1 MLCSWVVKFIHLKGF
16 HVLSYALDYL
26 NHNSE
31 DRRDVALELEAEI
44 IKCIKAI
51 VNTKV
56 GGKEVMDHPEY
67 IHAVVFSIVC
77 PQWQTRK
84 MVCELLA
91 FLCYLEGY
99 EHVVRG
105 FELLKKYK
113 KTLGLY
119 DAWIKVFLRTIVHDK
134 YLRNEILPE
143 SHLMEYAV
151 SNALNHSVDKLTFTM
166 TTLLAVQYDLDQCFD
181 KHPLWCV

>member
-1 MLCSWVVKFIHLKGF
+1 LKGF

-26 NHNSE
+26 NHNTAE
-31 DRRDVALELEAEI
+31 DRRDAALELEVEI

-67 IHAVVFSIVC
+67 IHAVVFSIIC

-84 MVCELLA
+84 LVCELLA
-91 FLCYLEGY
+91 FLCYLDGY
-99 EHVVRG
+99 EHVIRG
-105 FELLKKYK
+105 FELMKRFK
-113 KTLGLY
+113 KTLGLF
-119 DAWIKVFLRTIVHDK
+119 DSWIDMLLRTITTDQEK
-134 YLRNEILPE
+134 LPE

-151 SNALNHSVDKLTFTM
+151 SCIISISS
-166 TTLLAVQYDLDQCFD
+166 
-181 KHPLWCV
+181 

>member
-1 MLCSWVVKFIHLKGF
+1 
-16 HVLSYALDYL
+16 VLSYALGYL

-119 DAWIKVFLRTIVHDK
+119 DAWIRVFLRTIVHDK
-134 YLRNEILPE
+134 YLRNEMLPE

-151 SNALNHSVDKLTFTM
+151 SDAFNHSVDKLTLTM
-166 TTLLAVQYDLDQCFD
+166 TTLLAVQYDLDQCID

>member
-1 MLCSWVVKFIHLKGF
+1 
-16 HVLSYALDYL
+16 LSYALDYL
-26 NHNSE
+26 NHNTAE
-31 DRRDVALELEAEI
+31 DRRDAALELEVEI

-51 VNTKV
+51 VNTKA

-67 IHAVVFSIVC
+67 IHAVVFSIIC

-84 MVCELLA
+84 LVCELLA
-91 FLCYLEGY
+91 FLCYLDGY

-105 FELLKKYK
+105 FELMKKFK

-119 DAWIKVFLRTIVHDK
+119 DSWINLLVGTIVTDQ
-134 YLRNEILPE
+134 EELPE

-151 SNALNHSVDKLTFTM
+151 SYIVFSFNHGLYIFYFS
-166 TTLLAVQYDLDQCFD
+166 YRI
-181 KHPLWCV
+181 